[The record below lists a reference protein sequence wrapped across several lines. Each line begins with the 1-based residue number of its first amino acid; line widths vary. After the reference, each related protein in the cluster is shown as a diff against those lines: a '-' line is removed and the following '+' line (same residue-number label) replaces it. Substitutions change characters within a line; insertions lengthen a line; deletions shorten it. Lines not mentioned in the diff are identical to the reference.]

1 MRSFKSHLFKY
12 AIKRHFAQADLDD
25 VATMRKQMDE
35 LGERLPLAQG
45 TRLKSVE
52 PSGIYAEWLIPSNAH
67 SDAVILY
74 LHGGAY
80 HMGSCSSHR
89 SMASY
94 IADAAKIPLLL
105 ADYRLAPESPYPA
118 ALNDADTVYRWL
130 LTQPEINP
138 KRIFVMG
145 DSAGGGLALALT
157 LRIKSDS
164 ALPLPAGIAV
174 LSPWADLSMSGESVK
189 TRLTRDPFFAH
200 HLHHAE
206 RCVNAYSGVTAL
218 TDPGVSPLFGDLSRF
233 PPLLIQ
239 VGSEEILYSD
249 AERFAQKAAS
259 AGADV
264 HLSRWQ
270 GMWHVWQYLVPRMK
284 ESRMAIAEIGDFC
297 RTQLK

>member
-35 LGERLPLAQG
+35 LGEQLPLAQG
-45 TRLKSVE
+45 THLKSVE
-52 PSGIYAEWLIPSNAH
+52 PSGIYAEWLIPSHAH
-67 SDAVILY
+67 SDAAILY

-94 IADAAKIPLLL
+94 IADAANIPLLL

-118 ALNDADTVYRWL
+118 ALNDAETVYRWL
-130 LTQPEINP
+130 LTQSDINP

-164 ALPLPAGIAV
+164 ALPLPAGVAV
-174 LSPWADLSMSGESVK
+174 LSPWADLSM
-189 TRLTRDPFFAH
+189 
-200 HLHHAE
+200 
-206 RCVNAYSGVTAL
+206 
-218 TDPGVSPLFGDLSRF
+218 
-233 PPLLIQ
+233 
-239 VGSEEILYSD
+239 
-249 AERFAQKAAS
+249 
-259 AGADV
+259 
-264 HLSRWQ
+264 
-270 GMWHVWQYLVPRMK
+270 
-284 ESRMAIAEIGDFC
+284 
-297 RTQLK
+297 

>member
-25 VATMRKQMDE
+25 VAMMRKQMDE
-35 LGERLPLAQG
+35 LGERLPLASG
-45 TRLKSVE
+45 THLRSIE
-52 PSGIYAEWLIPSNAH
+52 PSGIYAEWLTPPNACA
-67 SDAVILY
+67 DAAILY

-105 ADYRLAPESPYPA
+105 VDYRLAPESPYPA
-118 ALNDADTVYRWL
+118 ALNDAETIYRWL
-130 LTQPEINP
+130 LTQTEINP

-145 DSAGGGLALALT
+145 DSAGGGLALALI
-157 LRIKSDS
+157 LRIISDS
-164 ALPLPAGIAV
+164 ALTPPAGVAV

-189 TRLTRDPFFAH
+189 TRITRDPFFAH

-206 RCVNAYSGVTAL
+206 RCVNAYSGVTSL
-218 TDPGVSPLFGDLSRF
+218 TDPGISPLFGDLTGF

-249 AERFAQKAAS
+249 AERFAKKAETS
-259 AGADV
+259 GVDV
-264 HLSRWQ
+264 HFSRWQ

-297 RTQLK
+297 RKQLK